1 MLLAPKLEV
10 IDEEEF
16 DGSSFTENNR

>member
-1 MLLAPKLEV
+1 M

-16 DGSSFTENNR
+16 DGLEFSAMGISFFIKRLM